1 MIFIIMKND
10 NILNMS
16 ETLENLY
23 SNLLSYIRIIL
34 YCDKDKLNFF
44 NDLKIVEYTNNYPS
58 NSFKIDTNTFQ
69 LYTINNV
76 KIIINNPTLENS
88 RIELLQKLNN
98 NMSDKLI
105 ESEINLFLPLNSIN
119 NINSSDNMN
128 IYIKSNNKT
137 KEDEIILLKQKIE
150 LEKQKLE
157 EKNNNYDKILTKY
170 LEDKHQIGLIESK
183 LKIKLERE
191 EEKKRIFKSDLNI
204 YNCLITEIQNQTRD
218 NDDIPI
224 IFKNK
229 FIIIQKLYEDE
240 NFISYDDSEQY
251 SKYIQT
257 SKEMNLSN
265 QFIKT
270 KYDDMF
276 DNVSYNNSDIS
287 DTETE
292 NSNNN
297 ENDSED
303 E

>member
-1 MIFIIMKND
+1 MKND